1 VKKNLMRNLLAV
13 LTLAVLLGMGFH
25 VQAVRAQAAST
36 PQAQKPAGVANTP
49 EAQSPEKSSPQEQ
62 NENDEYRMSPHV
74 VEWGAKLGLNPEQS
88 AKAFTVTNFVLLAVG
103 IVWALLKIGLPF
115 MQIDPIP
122 KIIRDRNAAIQ
133 KNLVDARTATEEAR
147 ARLSGVEER
156 LGKLDGEIAAMRELA
171 EQDSVKAALR
181 IKATV
186 EDEKVRIL
194 ATAEQEIASAT
205 SHAQK
210 QLQQYAAALAIE
222 QAAHKLAISAETD
235 RLLVQ
240 GFAQRLTGDDPKK
253 GQN

>member
-1 VKKNLMRNLLAV
+1 MKSLLQRSV
-13 LTLAVLLGMGFH
+13 LGGLTLALVLGIGLH
-25 VQAVRAQAAST
+25 LRETRVQAQATTGAAQTSAA
-36 PQAQKPAGVANTP
+36 
-49 EAQSPEKSSPQEQ
+49 EAQSPEKKQPEQ
-62 NENDEYRMSPHV
+62 NEDDQYLKSPSV
-74 VEWGAKLGLNPEQS
+74 VALGKKLGLNPEQS
-88 AKAFTVTNFVLLAVG
+88 ATAFTVTNFVLLAVG
-103 IVWALLKIGLPF
+103 IVWALMKIGLPF

-122 KIIRDRNAAIQ
+122 KIIRDRNTTIQ

-156 LGKLDGEIAAMRELA
+156 LGKLDGEIAAMRVLA
-171 EQDSVKAALR
+171 EQDSAKAAQR

-194 ATAEQEIASAT
+194 AAAEQEITVAT

-210 QLQQYAAALAIE
+210 QLQQYAAGLAIE
-222 QAAHKLAISAETD
+222 QAAHKLVVSAETD

-240 GFAQRLTGDDPKK
+240 GFAERLTGDDPKK